1 MTETL
6 DGADADPIVF
16 ACMLHKFETQLSE
29 AAFSKLSAIQNHIVK
44 LSVRKLAIS
53 AENKVRAFDTICTEQ
68 KRLAAEGIK
77 IMNKDLRENS

>member
-6 DGADADPIVF
+6 EGADADPIVF
-16 ACMLHKFETQLSE
+16 ACMLHKFESQLSD

-53 AENKVRAFDTICTEQ
+53 AENKVRSFDTICTEQ
-68 KRLAAEGIK
+68 KRLATEGIK
-77 IMNKDLRENS
+77 IINQDLKAKS

>member
-16 ACMLHKFETQLSE
+16 ACMLHKFESQLSD

-44 LSVRKLAIS
+44 LSIRKLAIS
-53 AENKVRAFDTICTEQ
+53 VENKVRSFDTICTEQ
-68 KRLAAEGIK
+68 KRLATEGIK
-77 IMNKDLRENS
+77 IINQDLKAKS